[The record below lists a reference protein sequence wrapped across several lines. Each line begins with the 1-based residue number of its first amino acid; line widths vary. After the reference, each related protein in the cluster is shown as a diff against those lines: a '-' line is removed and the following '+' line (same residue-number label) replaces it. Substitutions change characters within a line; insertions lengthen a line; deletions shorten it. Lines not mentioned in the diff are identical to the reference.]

1 MSTEPRKPLTPEQRA
16 RKNERAGELR
26 KIRKDKK
33 IAAELD
39 SYREEN
45 DIIEIIEDPEI
56 TRKKIIDDK
65 RRQSLLIARSKIK
78 SKTEIKKEKDEII
91 NTVTEENE
99 ILKKKLKE
107 EADALANVEIN
118 NIKKENELLKK
129 QMKNAMRAPRVPK
142 AKPAK
147 APEADQVTQV
157 SAVPVVTAVPVVS
170 TIDYLAQQHYTE
182 NLKKQMRD
190 EQIRIAMNN
199 TFG

>member
-1 MSTEPRKPLTPEQRA
+1 MSTQHRPPLTPEQRA

-26 KIRKDKK
+26 KIRKDKN
-33 IAAELD
+33 IAEKSD

-56 TRKKIIDDK
+56 TRKKIIDDI

-107 EADALANVEIN
+107 EADALANVELN

-147 APEADQVTQV
+147 PAEAVV
-157 SAVPVVTAVPVVS
+157 EIPVPVAVAAVPTVS
-170 TIDYLAQQHYTE
+170 KIDYLAQQHYTE

-190 EQIRIAMNN
+190 EQIRIAMKD